1 MPDQRTWKE
10 LFDGH
15 APRYSENVFTKW
27 TSTEVTFLEEICS
40 LSPGNSVLDI
50 GCGVG
55 RHSIELAKRGYKA
68 TGVDISP
75 GMLDE
80 ARSNSLEA
88 SVEVELI
95 ESDACTFRNSRL
107 YDLVVCLCEGGF
119 GLVNPGEDPIGHD
132 LAILR
137 TAFEHLKPGGWFVLT
152 ALNGY
157 MTIRQMTDEAVA
169 AGAFDPASMV
179 SHYQDTWKLPE
190 GEQQIVIRER
200 LFIPPEI
207 VALLRHVGFEVVN
220 IWGGTAGEWGKRPIK
235 LDEIEAMFVAR
246 KPA

>member
-15 APRYSENVFTKW
+15 APRYLENVFTKW
-27 TSTEVTFLEEICS
+27 TPTEVTFLEEVCS
-40 LSPGNSVLDI
+40 LAAGSTILDL

-55 RHSIELAKRGYKA
+55 RHAIEFAKRGYA
-68 TGVDISP
+68 VTGVDISP
-75 GMLDE
+75 GMLAE
-80 ARSNSLEA
+80 AKRGATEA
-88 SVEVELI
+88 NVEVEFV
-95 ESDACTFRNSRL
+95 ESNACTFRNGRK
-107 YDLVVCLCEGGF
+107 YDFVMCICEGGF
-119 GLVNPGEDPIGHD
+119 GLINEGEDAIGHD

-137 TAFEHLKPGGWFVLT
+137 TAFEHLKPGGYFVLT

-169 AGAFDPASMV
+169 AGAFDPATMN

-190 GEQQIVIRER
+190 GEKQIVIHER

-207 VALLRHVGFEVVN
+207 VALLHHVGFEVLNV
-220 IWGGTAGEWGKRPIK
+220 WGGTAGEWGKRPIK
-235 LDEIEAMFVAR
+235 LDEIEAMFVAKR
-246 KPA
+246 PN